1 MDCIFKL
8 TLCVFV
14 FYIDDRSDDINSA
27 VNDSV
32 DTNLNSPRNC
42 QPANSDNDSAFK
54 TPTAKLRPTKKAI
67 QGKYIQLIHRV
78 VCSLTKPHINAIP

>member
-1 MDCIFKL
+1 MGLTIYVAIFI
-8 TLCVFV
+8 
-14 FYIDDRSDDINSA
+14 FYADNQSDIIHSE

-32 DTNLNSPRNC
+32 DTNLASPRNC
-42 QPANSDNDSAFK
+42 QSASCGHHSEFR

-78 VCSLTKPHINAIP
+78 VCSLT